1 MPLIKRLSRAL
12 TNHTRGCRL
21 NDLPETFAALAILS
35 RKTNS
40 QMMTHSKET
49 RGQPRQE
56 FLPENGGNRVSRL
69 LLSRIWRE
77 TFSKR
82 QEPEE
87 VQTACQRD
95 HASQA
100 WRVDHFASCRSPSL
114 LSGLGGVLPLRL
126 AKETA
131 AEFGQMGSPS
141 HSILLL
147 ETVVPRADADQE
159 VDKAGDAS

>member
-1 MPLIKRLSRAL
+1 MSLLVLP
-12 TNHTRGCRL
+12 TRGRQQVA
-21 NDLPETFAALAILS
+21 LPNAYKAPWANK
-35 RKTNS
+35 RCQANKRWANKRC
-40 QMMTHSKET
+40 H
-49 RGQPRQE
+49 RQTK
-56 FLPENGGNRVSRL
+56 GVRS
-69 LLSRIWRE
+69 
-77 TFSKR
+77 
-82 QEPEE
+82 QEPFW
-87 VQTACQRD
+87 QF
-95 HASQA
+95 
-100 WRVDHFASCRSPSL
+100 DHFASCRSPSL